1 MDLFSAI
8 TEERLRMADLLDTLP
23 LE

>member
-8 TEERLRMADLLDTLP
+8 TEERLRVADLLDTLP